1 MESVK
6 NAIEIRNVTKD
17 YGDFKLDSITFDVPE
32 GSVCGFIGQNGAG
45 KTTTIKL
52 LLDVRAKDAG
62 EIYVFGRDMS
72 KESAA
77 VREDI
82 GVVFDEMGFNEYLTA
97 KDINIIMRNIYK
109 NWDEKTFF
117 DYLKRFA
124 LPSKKKCGDFSRG
137 MRMKLQIAVALS
149 HNAKLLVMDEP
160 TSGLDPIVRHE
171 ILEIFREF
179 VLEENHTILL
189 STHIT
194 SDLEQ
199 IADEIVFINA
209 GKIVLKGYKDEL
221 IEKHGILRCKK
232 DERSMISDSLIVS
245 EEDNSFG
252 IQLLVND
259 RVACEKLYPKCVIRG
274 EDKTMRGLII
284 KDMMSFRKRLV
295 MVVFVTVAVVILA
308 VMFSISARTGNLYD
322 MIVPGPDTTEQE
334 AATARDV
341 FSYVFMMLMLLPMS
355 AVGDTVKNMLFE
367 DRLSGFTSVASVTP
381 LTIGQR
387 ILSKIICFCGL
398 YLAGAVLSIVISSL
412 VSLFTDLVTFRQLF
426 SIVIIGLSVC
436 LIYTFLLF

>member
-62 EIYVFGRDMS
+62 EIFVFGRDMS

-109 NWDEKTFF
+109 NWDEKVFF

-179 VLEENHTILL
+179 VLEEDHTILL

-209 GKIVLKGYKDEL
+209 GKIVLKGNKDEL
-221 IEKHGILRCKK
+221 IERHGILKCKK
-232 DERSMISDSLIVS
+232 DERRKISDSLVIS

-259 RVACEKLYPKCVIRG
+259 RTACEKLYPKSVIEPATIEQIMLGYVSSPKRG
-274 EDKTMRGLII
+274 
-284 KDMMSFRKRLV
+284 
-295 MVVFVTVAVVILA
+295 
-308 VMFSISARTGNLYD
+308 
-322 MIVPGPDTTEQE
+322 
-334 AATARDV
+334 
-341 FSYVFMMLMLLPMS
+341 
-355 AVGDTVKNMLFE
+355 
-367 DRLSGFTSVASVTP
+367 
-381 LTIGQR
+381 
-387 ILSKIICFCGL
+387 
-398 YLAGAVLSIVISSL
+398 
-412 VSLFTDLVTFRQLF
+412 
-426 SIVIIGLSVC
+426 
-436 LIYTFLLF
+436 